1 MALNVQEELSSETMF
16 CIYGADYPNMMM
28 SLAQTTPVMRNGM
41 KHQRTQHT
49 TCAHDP
55 SCQFHPSP
63 LFGHP
68 PLRSPASFPFGHPP
82 IPSGP
87 HKSPSG
93 TPPHPVG
100 QPPLPS
106 ATPPPPVWPLP
117 SAPSCPPLLSLS
129 RLATTSFPTSPFAP
143 HPVSPHVWPPPDCQA
158 HLLPHKVNGWLNIY
172 RFYLFSYVQTCRKSA
187 LQFDNIC

>member
-28 SLAQTTPVMRNGM
+28 SLAQTIPLMRNGM

-49 TCAHDP
+49 ACAHDP

-93 TPPHPVG
+93 TPSHPVG
-100 QPPLPS
+100 HPPSHLPHPPPRLAPPFLVWPSAPPRSGLSRRPQLTLPSPPLP
-106 ATPPPPVWPLP
+106 
-117 SAPSCPPLLSLS
+117 
-129 RLATTSFPTSPFAP
+129 
-143 HPVSPHVWPPPDCQA
+143 VWPPHPSR
-158 HLLPHKVNGWLNIY
+158 PPRPPPIPS
-172 RFYLFSYVQTCRKSA
+172 RQTSGHRPTAKRTYS
-187 LQFDNIC
+187 LIRSMVG